1 MGKIITIP
9 KKLAKDDLVVLPK
22 EKLEQLS
29 KENLELRKAVQA
41 ILAGEAALGKKKTRT
56 FRQFLESKFPK
67 YAKNL

>member
-1 MGKIITIP
+1 
-9 KKLAKDDLVVLPK
+9 VLPK
-22 EKLEQLS
+22 GKLEQLS

-67 YAKNL
+67 YVKNL